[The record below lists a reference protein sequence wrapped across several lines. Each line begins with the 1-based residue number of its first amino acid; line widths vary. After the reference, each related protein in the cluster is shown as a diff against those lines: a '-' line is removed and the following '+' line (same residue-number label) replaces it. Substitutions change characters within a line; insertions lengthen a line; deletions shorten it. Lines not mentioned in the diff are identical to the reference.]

1 MKIDLNLKFKLD
13 SIETLDYPLFESISI
28 NVLNTHAMVTTKK
41 MCANSH
47 QFMTKSL
54 GKVIMTRHR
63 KLGKLQ
69 DKNKFLHKFSQKSK
83 KWILS

>member
-41 MCANSH
+41 M
-47 QFMTKSL
+47 
-54 GKVIMTRHR
+54 
-63 KLGKLQ
+63 
-69 DKNKFLHKFSQKSK
+69 
-83 KWILS
+83 

>member
-1 MKIDLNLKFKLD
+1 MW
-13 SIETLDYPLFESISI
+13 
-28 NVLNTHAMVTTKK
+28 
-41 MCANSH
+41 ANSH